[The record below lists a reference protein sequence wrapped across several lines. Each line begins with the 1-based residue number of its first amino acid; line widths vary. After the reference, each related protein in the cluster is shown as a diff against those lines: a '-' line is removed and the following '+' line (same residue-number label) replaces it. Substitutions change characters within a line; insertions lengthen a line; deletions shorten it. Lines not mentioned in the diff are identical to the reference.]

1 MNGKV
6 ARKLKKAASKLCNP
20 EKSIIFKS
28 PKTGTEAWH
37 PLSFMRIYRHL
48 KKEYKNGSRNER

>member
-6 ARKLKKAASKLCNP
+6 AKRLRKAASKLCNP
-20 EKSIIFKS
+20 DKAYIFKS
-28 PKTGTEAWH
+28 PKTGAEAWH

-48 KKEYKNGSRNER
+48 KKEYNK